1 MTLKNYV
8 IKPFENVQ
16 EKTLLLIG
24 LSAGVVN
31 CYLSTLTYSRSIAIL
46 KQATI
51 NKNPSLLQTLGDY
64 VITSLIMAIAL
75 FLLGRV
81 INKRTRFIDIINTVL
96 IARSGLDIS
105 VVFDINGYM
114 SSIVNQLLKNPQ
126 NPELLLQS
134 DPWAMIYLIIVS
146 LVSILMLVLFGYYIY
161 QGFKT
166 ATHLKKTSMI
176 IVFVITILAVDTL
189 TRYITRLY

>member
-46 KQATI
+46 KQVTI

-96 IARSGLDIS
+96 IARIGLDIS

>member
-96 IARSGLDIS
+96 IARIGLDIS